1 MKTKQFTQPWF
12 IRRAV
17 YAVVGVVLLV
27 AAGFGL
33 IDEGQID
40 TIAASPILGALVAFL
55 ASAKTN
61 PGSDSTVTA
70 QDVAAAASANHGG
83 PSVEAIVAEALNQ
96 VQSYGEHAAGVVK
109 DKAEQTVADY
119 YAAQGQ

>member
-55 ASAKTN
+55 ASAKTH
-61 PGSDSTVTA
+61 PGSDSTATA
-70 QDVAAAASANHGG
+70 QDVADAASVDADTIADRLFEKINTYGAH
-83 PSVEAIVAEALNQ
+83 AAEA
-96 VQSYGEHAAGVVK
+96 VK
-109 DKAEQTVADY
+109 DRAEQTVEDY
-119 YAAQGQ
+119 YAAQRK

>member
-1 MKTKQFTQPWF
+1 MKEKKFTQPWF
-12 IRRAV
+12 IRRAI
-17 YAVVGVVLLV
+17 YAAVGVVLLV

-40 TIAASPILGALVAFL
+40 TLAASPILGALVAFL

-61 PGSDSTVTA
+61 EGSDSTVTA
-70 QDVAAAASANHGG
+70 RDVAVAASVNHGG

-96 VQSYGEHAAGVVK
+96 VQGYGAHAAEVVK
-109 DKAEQTVADY
+109 DRAEQTVADY
-119 YAAQGQ
+119 YNGLK

>member
-17 YAVVGVVLLV
+17 YAIVGVVLLV

-70 QDVAAAASANHGG
+70 QDVAVAASANHGG
-83 PSVEAIVAEALNQ
+83 PSVEAIVAETLNQ
-96 VQSYGEHAAGVVK
+96 VQSYGEHAAEAVK

-119 YAAQGQ
+119 YNGLK

>member
-1 MKTKQFTQPWF
+1 
-12 IRRAV
+12 
-17 YAVVGVVLLV
+17 VVLLV

-61 PGSDSTVTA
+61 AGSDSTVTA
-70 QDVAAAASANHGG
+70 QDVAVAASANHGG

-96 VQSYGEHAAGVVK
+96 VQSYGEHAAEVVK
-109 DKAEQTVADY
+109 SKAEQTVADY
-119 YAAQGQ
+119 YAGRK

>member
-1 MKTKQFTQPWF
+1 MKTKKFTQPWF

-40 TIAASPILGALVAFL
+40 TITASPILGALGAFL

-61 PGSDSTVTA
+61 AGSDSTVTA

-96 VQSYGEHAAGVVK
+96 VQSYGEHAAEVVK
-109 DKAEQTVADY
+109 DKASQTVADY
-119 YAAQGQ
+119 YNGMK

>member
-1 MKTKQFTQPWF
+1 MKTKKFTQPWF

-40 TIAASPILGALVAFL
+40 TITASPILGALVAFL

-61 PGSDSTVTA
+61 AGSDSTVTA

-96 VQSYGEHAAGVVK
+96 VQSYGEHAAEVVK
-109 DKAEQTVADY
+109 DKASQTVADY
-119 YAAQGQ
+119 YNGMK

>member
-1 MKTKQFTQPWF
+1 MKTKKFTQSWF

-17 YAVVGVVLLV
+17 YAIVGVVLLV

-40 TIAASPILGALVAFL
+40 TITASPILGALAAFL

-61 PGSDSTVTA
+61 PGSDSTATA
-70 QDVAAAASANHGG
+70 QDVADAAQATQPDPAEVARQV
-83 PSVEAIVAEALNQ
+83 VEQINT
-96 VQSYGEHAAGVVK
+96 YGKHSAGVVK

-119 YAAQGQ
+119 YTRNP